1 MALSSVLV
9 VEDDPV
15 ICVGLEMALTEAG
28 YETLKSACSYEDA
41 LAAINARSFDYC
53 VLDLDLGHSFNG
65 PVPNEPEGK
74 RLLAILQARGVS
86 TVVYSGILDEQ
97 QRIRDLDPSVITIDK
112 TEPAQTVIEALGRF
126 NRARTGLPDATSVAD
141 SA

>member
-1 MALSSVLV
+1 MTLSSVLV

-15 ICVGLEMALTEAG
+15 ICVGLEVALSDAG
-28 YETLKSACSYEDA
+28 CQSLKSACSYEDA

-53 VLDLDLGHSFNG
+53 ILDLDLGNSFKG
-65 PVPNEPEGK
+65 PFPNEPEGR
-74 RLLAILQARGVS
+74 RLLAILQSRGVS

-97 QRIRDLDPSVITIDK
+97 RRIRDLDPSVITIDK

-126 NRARTGLPDATSVAD
+126 KRSNSVLA
-141 SA
+141 

>member
-15 ICVGLEMALTEAG
+15 ICVGLEMALSDAG
-28 YETLKSACSYEDA
+28 CETLKSACSYEDA

-53 VLDLDLGHSFNG
+53 VLDLDLGRSFNG

-74 RLLAILQARGVS
+74 RLLAILRARGVS

-97 QRIRDLDPSVITIDK
+97 ERIRDLDPSVITIDK
-112 TEPAQTVIEALGRF
+112 TEPAQAVIDALFGF
-126 NRARTGLPDATSVAD
+126 TRTRTALPDMASVAD
-141 SA
+141 RA